1 MFVTSQ
7 AARLAV
13 CVVSALSVGSLDISR
28 LAGRGKYCWFSVYI
42 HRSDLE
48 DGEQEGASCLCASSS
63 HDYHFNWL
71 LGLLASA
78 PAPGDNVLDEGVE
91 IVGVAH
97 REVFEYPLDATTKA
111 LKIAL
116 RRRAFQEDTKFE
128 CRRVSFTLTR
138 RSKILATKFECRRI
152 ATSILERL
160 LF

>member
-1 MFVTSQ
+1 MHSFLYSN
-7 AARLAV
+7 
-13 CVVSALSVGSLDISR
+13 
-28 LAGRGKYCWFSVYI
+28 
-42 HRSDLE
+42 
-48 DGEQEGASCLCASSS
+48 
-63 HDYHFNWL
+63 DYHFKEL

-128 CRRVSFTLTR
+128 CRG
-138 RSKILATKFECRRI
+138 I